1 MNSWSKILVAGACL
15 ASVTSACTI
24 ETTGDDEASDA
35 GGNAG
40 SGGNSATGGA
50 GGGTS
55 ASGESGGSSSGSN
68 TTGDSGGAGGS
79 ATGGSDTG
87 GSGGVDAGGSAG
99 VGGSAGSGGTGG
111 TAGSGEQASGPGME
125 APPDFVA
132 PECGSE
138 EALAD
143 VSSDLTLTAGN
154 CYRVDGTLT
163 VSDATLTI
171 EPGVTI
177 VMSEGAIVEV
187 LGEGALVAVG
197 TASEPITFTGSIEE
211 PGHWRSVDILSQ
223 SPDNRLEHVQFAYGG
238 SEARCCEGNRE
249 PTMVLVSEGRVSI
262 KDSVFAF
269 SAGNGL
275 DVLDTS
281 DLQEFS
287 GNLFLNNEGAPVR
300 IRAGLVGAL
309 DSGSNYLGDP
319 ATPNGHA
326 FIEVQGSS
334 IDDDATWPRTNLPF
348 RSREGLEVGAA
359 TLTLSAGV
367 SVQFDDDTG
376 LSVGEEGT
384 LVAVGD
390 AETPIQLAGAVDEVG
405 TWVGVIVTSN
415 DRDNRLAFVEIANAG
430 QSVWCC
436 NGDREVAGLLLEHD
450 ARLGI
455 EDTTFRDSG
464 GYGLQA
470 LSGSV
475 LEPFARNHFSGNA
488 ESAVLLSASSV
499 AQLDSAS
506 TYLGDNVED
515 RVVVLANTVTE
526 PGTWPALDVP
536 YLFLDEAT
544 IDADISVAPGARLSF
559 DADAGLWVGV
569 EGSLSAISDE
579 GDIRFEGRVDQAGY
593 WKGIGL
599 ESASELNVFDG
610 VTIDGAG
617 SASWCCEGSR
627 DPAAI
632 LLDPSSQVSVTNS
645 TLSRSSGWGIF
656 AVSDALSVTESDNT
670 FEDNVLGNVH
680 APE

>member
-15 ASVTSACTI
+15 ASVSSACTI
-24 ETTGDDEASDA
+24 ETTGDDEESDA

-40 SGGNSATGGA
+40 SSGNAAGDAGTGATGGSGGNPSGSNSA
-50 GGGTS
+50 GGAT
-55 ASGESGGSSSGSN
+55 SGSN
-68 TTGDSGGAGGS
+68 TTGDSGGAGGNAS
-79 ATGGSDTG
+79 
-87 GSGGVDAGGSAG
+87 GGSAG
-99 VGGSAGSGGTGG
+99 AAPGDNSSTGG
-111 TAGSGEQASGPGME
+111 TAGTGGQTTGPGMD
-125 APPDFVA
+125 APTDFVA
-132 PECGSE
+132 PTCDSE
-138 EALAD
+138 ETLAD

-177 VMSEGAIVEV
+177 IMSQGAVVEV

-197 TASEPITFTGSIEE
+197 TSSDPITFTGSIEE

-223 SPDNRLEHVQFAYGG
+223 SPDNRIEHVQFAYGG

-249 PTMVLVSEGRVSI
+249 PTMVLVSEGRASI

-269 SAGNGL
+269 SGGNGL

-281 DLQEFS
+281 DLREFS

-300 IRAGLVGAL
+300 IRADLVGAL

-319 ATPNGHA
+319 ATPNGDA
-326 FIEVQGSS
+326 FIEVQASA
-334 IDDDATWPRTNLPF
+334 IEHDASWPRTNLPF
-348 RSREGLEVGAA
+348 RSREGLEVNAA
-359 TLTLSAGV
+359 TLTLAAGV
-367 SVQFDDDTG
+367 SVQFDENTG
-376 LSVGEEGT
+376 FIIGGEGT
-384 LVAVGD
+384 LVAVGE
-390 AETPIQLAGAVDEVG
+390 AETLIRLGGAVDEVG
-405 TWVGVIVTSN
+405 TWKGVIVASN
-415 DRDNRLAFVEIANAG
+415 QRDNRLSFVEIANAG

-436 NGDREVAGLLLEHD
+436 EGDREVTALLLEHE

-475 LEPFARNHFSGNA
+475 LEPFARNHFSGSA
-488 ESAVLLSASSV
+488 ESAVFLNASSV
-499 AQLDSAS
+499 TQLDSAS
-506 TYLGDNVED
+506 TYSGDNVDD
-515 RVVVLANTVTE
+515 RVVVLADTVTE
-526 PGTWPALDVP
+526 PGAWPALDVP
-536 YLFLDEAT
+536 YLFLGQT
-544 IDADISVAPGARLSF
+544 VIGADISVDPGARLSF
-559 DADAGLWVGV
+559 DAGAGLWVDV

-579 GDIRFEGRVDQAGY
+579 ADIRFEGRVDQAGY

-599 ESASELNVFDG
+599 GSASELNVFDG

-617 SASWCCEGSR
+617 SEAWCCESSR
-627 DPAAI
+627 EAAAI
-632 LLDPSSQVSVTNS
+632 LLDPSSQVTVMNS

-656 AVSDALSVTESDNT
+656 AVSDALSVSESDNT
-670 FEDNVLGNVH
+670 FQDNALGDVQ